1 MSRMAQVFFVGCV
14 SAAVG
19 SVYYVHYTQNRDRK
33 VRISRRDVVFCRF
46 FLIMRRFLFTCITEN
61 ASCGTSRY

>member
-19 SVYYVHYTQNRDRK
+19 SVYYVHYTQDRDRK
-33 VRISRRDVVFCRF
+33 VRLLSLVVVFC
-46 FLIMRRFLFTCITEN
+46 
-61 ASCGTSRY
+61 